1 MMIWL
6 KATRHWNGANAV
18 FWTYPGTD
26 SDAKQFAGKINGV
39 YFDNLY
45 GNMVRVWSNDD
56 NWEQV
61 FDLMSEALAEVAKS
75 PVYLMLTKDATPKGD
90 STWVNIEAPVLKR
103 RGVTVKAVDPS
114 SGKVWNGNYLGH
126 GTPLL
131 CNPCL

>member
-1 MMIWL
+1 MMKWL

-26 SDAKQFAGKINGV
+26 SDAKKFASNINGV
-39 YFDNLY
+39 YFDSLY
-45 GNMVRVWSNDD
+45 GNQYNMVEAWSNGD

-61 FDLMSEALAEVAKS
+61 IDLMSEALSEVARS

-103 RGVTVKAVDPS
+103 RRVTVKAVDPS
-114 SGKVWNGNYLGH
+114 SGKVWNDNYFR
-126 GTPLL
+126 
-131 CNPCL
+131 